1 MISEIYRKYFQKS
14 YTFLFPLLGFNK
26 KKHPRPIQTYVS
38 WDGQVDI
45 NDRKLICV
53 YKREDTDKWR
63 TFESGVLI
71 TNKYLDYCLPIDDE
85 TIAYVFDLNTMHQDF
100 DACVNGKYSQLSTTC
115 KKILCDYYGVHTPEW
130 VYIESFIF
138 PEKYFAVYAN
148 ILNIDEDLLRTVG
161 ELCEG
166 FNREKETFINQLNT
180 IKNEQV
186 NDGLQS

>member
-1 MISEIYRKYFQKS
+1 M
-14 YTFLFPLLGFNK
+14 
-26 KKHPRPIQTYVS
+26 
-38 WDGQVDI
+38 
-45 NDRKLICV
+45 
-53 YKREDTDKWR
+53 
-63 TFESGVLI
+63 
-71 TNKYLDYCLPIDDE
+71 
-85 TIAYVFDLNTMHQDF
+85 
-100 DACVNGKYSQLSTTC
+100 
-115 KKILCDYYGVHTPEW
+115 LCDYYGVHTPEW